1 MPGGGQSVKTSA
13 EGRPPPVMGARRDS
27 KRSEAKLS
35 MIYLESTS
43 TDPAYNLALE
53 QFVFDEMPREHEY
66 FILWQNDNTIVVGKY
81 QNTAAEVNAA
91 YVKEHGIHVVRRL
104 SGGGAVYHDLGNI
117 NFTFITDAENGESI
131 DLSVFCQPVVKTL
144 AHLGVKAE
152 ITGRNDITIDGM
164 KFSGNAQ
171 YVKQGRIMHHGTIMF
186 DSDLSVVAQAL
197 NVPKD
202 KIESKGIK
210 SVRSRVTN
218 VKPYLKQDVDIRQF
232 WDTLKTY
239 MVDERSLPRHVLTP
253 EEEARVQAIKAQ
265 RYDTWEWNY
274 GRSPHYS
281 IQKARRVEG
290 CGRLELSYEVDKGVI
305 TAMAV
310 YGDFFSAQDPQ
321 GLTQRLVGCRA
332 EESALKAALEGVPVD
347 AYFKNLTAG
356 ELVDIILQ

>member
-1 MPGGGQSVKTSA
+1 M
-13 EGRPPPVMGARRDS
+13 
-27 KRSEAKLS
+27 S

-53 QFVFDEMPREHEY
+53 QFVFDEMPRDRAY
-66 FILWQNDNTIVVGKY
+66 FMLWQNDNTIVVGKY
-81 QNTAAEVNAA
+81 QNTAAEINAA

-117 NFTFITDAENGESI
+117 NFTFITDAEEGERI
-131 DLSVFCQPVVKTL
+131 NLAVFCRPVVKAL
-144 AHLGVKAE
+144 AQLGVQAE

-171 YVKQGRIMHHGTIMF
+171 YIRQGRIMHHGTIMF
-186 DSDLSVVAQAL
+186 DSDLGVVAQAL

-202 KIESKGIK
+202 KIASKGIQ

-218 VKPYLKQDVDIRQF
+218 VKPYVKGDIGIEQF
-232 WDTLKTY
+232 RDTLKTY
-239 MVDERSLPRHVLTP
+239 MVEERQLPRYVLTP
-253 EEEARVQAIKAQ
+253 EQEARVQAIKAA

-274 GRSPHYS
+274 GKSPRYS
-281 IQKARRVEG
+281 IEKARRVEG

-347 AYFKNLTAG
+347 AYFKNLSAG